1 MSQYTYLAFGAAQ
14 PPVLGK
20 IGWAYNV
27 LPTAICESEEVMAK
41 RPMYLGHVNI
51 YVRNA
56 EKSKAW
62 YENLLGL
69 HCYEYR
75 PGWAAFMSADTDQS
89 HEVAVMQLGDDAPL
103 PQRRQVGLN
112 HMAWRVA
119 SLDDLKEFYARIKE
133 QGQPIDR
140 IADHGI
146 SLGIYLRDPDGNGVE
161 IYYELP
167 RAEWPV
173 DYHVFSRDK
182 VGSGRFPGPWDTEM
196 VEQLRAPQPATVA

>member
-1 MSQYTYLAFGAAQ
+1 VTRDTFTLSRARR
-14 PPVLGK
+14 
-20 IGWAYNV
+20 I
-27 LPTAICESEEVMAK
+27 IDSESEEVMAK
-41 RPMYLGHVNI
+41 RPMYLGHVNL

-56 EKSKAW
+56 ERSKAW

-75 PGWAAFMSADTDQS
+75 PGWAAFMSADTEQS
-89 HEVAVMQLGDDAPL
+89 HEIAVMQLGDDAPL
-103 PQRRQVGLN
+103 QQRRQVGLN
-112 HMAWRVA
+112 HMAWRMA
-119 SLDDLKEFYARIKE
+119 SLDDLSEFYTRIRE
-133 QGQPIDR
+133 QGQPIER

-161 IYYELP
+161 VYYELP

-182 VGSGRFPGPWDTEM
+182 VGHGRFPGPWDAERVDTLPERRSTAE
-196 VEQLRAPQPATVA
+196 V